1 MFARVSRVVES
12 KSGAVLKTP
21 KNHRGKDRKRQ
32 EKTAKE
38 GREMKTHLERL
49 DDRRGR
55 RAECGISRSA
65 PLTEVAYLVTCRSCL
80 RIIARAHERERELIE
95 AVDTAESS
103 RMYTQDPQVMEW
115 EEESRLEAEAVE
127 ARREAERLA
136 RDRQRWRES
145 MWLERAGRGV
155 PCEGM
160 ARVAS
165 RYRLAA
171 ANGAYNTAAGAVVE
185 AMAGGHRGAG
195 AVLREFRAVSGLG
208 PGSWRG
214 IVLNAVESGMPPGEM
229 PSKRRCGCTVPASV
243 MNRSRPRLSVTEAVA
258 NANAELRREIAELR
272 REIEEI
278 RAEVREMRYWV
289 A

>member
-1 MFARVSRVVES
+1 M
-12 KSGAVLKTP
+12 
-21 KNHRGKDRKRQ
+21 
-32 EKTAKE
+32 
-38 GREMKTHLERL
+38 
-49 DDRRGR
+49 
-55 RAECGISRSA
+55 
-65 PLTEVAYLVTCRSCL
+65 
-80 RIIARAHERERELIE
+80 ARAHERERELIE
-95 AVDTAESS
+95 AVDTADREWSS

-127 ARREAERLA
+127 ARREARRIA
-136 RDRQRWRES
+136 RDRQRCRES
-145 MWLERAGRGV
+145 IWLERAGRGV

-171 ANGAYNTAAGAVVE
+171 ANGAYNTAVGTVVE

-208 PGSWRG
+208 PGAWRG
-214 IVLNAVESGMPPGEM
+214 IVLNAVESGMPSNGRT
-229 PSKRRCGCTVPASV
+229 RRCGCTVPASV
-243 MNRSRPRLSVTEAVA
+243 MNRSRPRLSVREARAEVVA
-258 NANAELRREIAELR
+258 NANAELAELR

-278 RAEVREMRYWV
+278 RAEVRGMRYWV

>member
-1 MFARVSRVVES
+1 M
-12 KSGAVLKTP
+12 
-21 KNHRGKDRKRQ
+21 
-32 EKTAKE
+32 
-38 GREMKTHLERL
+38 
-49 DDRRGR
+49 
-55 RAECGISRSA
+55 
-65 PLTEVAYLVTCRSCL
+65 
-80 RIIARAHERERELIE
+80 ARAHERERELIE
-95 AVDTAESS
+95 AVDTADREWSS
-103 RMYTQDPQVMEW
+103 RMYTQYPQVMEW

-127 ARREAERLA
+127 ARREARRIA
-136 RDRQRWRES
+136 RDKQRWRES

-171 ANGAYNTAAGAVVE
+171 ANGAYNTAVGAVVE

-229 PSKRRCGCTVPASV
+229 PSKRRCGCAVPASV
-243 MNRSRPRLSVTEAVA
+243 MNRSRPRLSVREARAEAVA
-258 NANAELRREIAELR
+258 NANAELAELR
-272 REIEEI
+272 REMEDI
-278 RAEVREMRYWV
+278 RAEVRGMRYWI